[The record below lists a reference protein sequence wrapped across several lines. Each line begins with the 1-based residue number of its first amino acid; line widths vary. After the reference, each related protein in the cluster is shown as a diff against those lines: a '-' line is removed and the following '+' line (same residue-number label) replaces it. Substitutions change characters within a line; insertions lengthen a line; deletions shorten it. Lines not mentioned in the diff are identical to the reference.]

1 MLRTSDPSQVSPHSY
16 ERQVPGV
23 PRTVYIITMKKNAPH
38 LSVLALI
45 ARQSFGAVLLVL
57 LITTVLRALAYQ
69 KTFSDAL
76 AAYNASPSLGF
87 IDIESL
93 FTSSGG
99 TFAINVT
106 RISLLLISF
115 LLCRIFC
122 ERGSRCGY
130 TLMRLRVTE
139 RGIFVCHA
147 IYAAVIYLLFYAA
160 ELLLSY
166 AVCLY
171 YLQHAPAEYVG
182 PQTLFLAFYRSNY
195 LHSLLPL
202 ADIAVWVRNGF
213 LYLALS
219 LAAAEFPCRQRRR
232 HFGGSILALCVCT
245 LVFFIREIGDAFNSF
260 AVIFCSLCCIASS
273 IYFVFF
279 KNHESDEETEGGE
292 VL

>member
-122 ERGSRCGY
+122 ERA
-130 TLMRLRVTE
+130 
-139 RGIFVCHA
+139 FV
-147 IYAAVIYLLFYAA
+147 
-160 ELLLSY
+160 
-166 AVCLY
+166 
-171 YLQHAPAEYVG
+171 
-182 PQTLFLAFYRSNY
+182 
-195 LHSLLPL
+195 
-202 ADIAVWVRNGF
+202 
-213 LYLALS
+213 
-219 LAAAEFPCRQRRR
+219 
-232 HFGGSILALCVCT
+232 
-245 LVFFIREIGDAFNSF
+245 
-260 AVIFCSLCCIASS
+260 
-273 IYFVFF
+273 
-279 KNHESDEETEGGE
+279 
-292 VL
+292 